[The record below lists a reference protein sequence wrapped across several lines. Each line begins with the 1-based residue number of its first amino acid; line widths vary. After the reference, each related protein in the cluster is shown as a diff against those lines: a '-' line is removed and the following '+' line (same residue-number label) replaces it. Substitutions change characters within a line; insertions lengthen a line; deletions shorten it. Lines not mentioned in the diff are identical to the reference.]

1 MDPFNIDNKI
11 KSTSPGGDGGDN
23 FGNAGAIDD
32 FSFDRI
38 DSLNRDDDFLSLG
51 GIDTEQ
57 RSIGGEGDGGFN
69 LENEKLSVLSPSISQ
84 FDALNLQATSTSTG
98 NGEREVEMDDE
109 DPFAALEAAIEE
121 DKPK

>member
-1 MDPFNIDNKI
+1 MDPFHSNNNID
-11 KSTSPGGDGGDN
+11 STSHGTGGDD
-23 FGNAGAIDD
+23 FGNAGTNDD

-51 GIDTEQ
+51 GIDTIN
-57 RSIGGEGDGGFN
+57 RSIGGEGEGGFN
-69 LENEKLSVLSPSISQ
+69 LENEKLSVPSPSISQ
-84 FDALNLQATSTSTG
+84 FDALNLQATGTSIAG
-98 NGEREVEMDDE
+98 GEREVEMDDE